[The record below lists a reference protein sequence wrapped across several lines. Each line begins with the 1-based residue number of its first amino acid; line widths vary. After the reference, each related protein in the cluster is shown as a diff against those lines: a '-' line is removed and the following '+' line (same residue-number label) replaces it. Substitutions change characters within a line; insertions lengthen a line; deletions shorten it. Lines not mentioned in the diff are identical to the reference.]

1 MARSITKIDPSLLTP
16 LARMI
21 AAGVIPRLPSWV
33 TPNQIT
39 WLGFYS
45 NIVSAAAFLLTAQ
58 SRNWFLLVCLMLVLN
73 WVADNLDGELARAR
87 QQTSERGFFL
97 DIVLDQIGV
106 MIVSLG
112 LAYSAYIYD
121 FSIAMLSIL
130 AYQLMSFVTL
140 MHIIMRQRFPLG
152 RLSPAEGRLGLI
164 VLSLLTMAWPVPLLT
179 IAGHTLGWFE
189 AGVLLTLPFA
199 IGERLI
205 DGIKLY
211 FELSPPQSRNE

>member
-45 NIVSAAAFLLTAQ
+45 NIVCAAAFLLTAQ

-121 FSIAMLSIL
+121 FSIAMLSII

-140 MHIIMRQRFPLG
+140 MHIITRQRFPLT
-152 RLSPAEGRLGLI
+152 
-164 VLSLLTMAWPVPLLT
+164 V
-179 IAGHTLGWFE
+179 AGHTLGWFE

-211 FELSPPQSRNE
+211 FELSPPQNKSEQ